1 MAMAQE
7 FEFEPW
13 PPDGVGKSGRLIRQP
28 GPRAVRVPID
38 RTLRRPRIPS
48 KTDRLCPLAGH
59 WAKCRP
65 VGGLAFGDRIAECQ
79 GTKNPQD
86 KSFRPKDRTGVAT

>member
-48 KTDRLCPLAGH
+48 KTDRL
-59 WAKCRP
+59 
-65 VGGLAFGDRIAECQ
+65 
-79 GTKNPQD
+79 
-86 KSFRPKDRTGVAT
+86 